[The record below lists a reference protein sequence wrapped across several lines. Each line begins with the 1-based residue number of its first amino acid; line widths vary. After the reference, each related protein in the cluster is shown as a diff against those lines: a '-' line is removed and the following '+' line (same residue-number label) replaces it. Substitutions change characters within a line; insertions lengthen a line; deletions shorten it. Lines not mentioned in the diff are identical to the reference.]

1 MIRTHRPFWDGHRQ
15 ARVKTAARCCGA
27 TALNTITFV
36 QPKFRVRISPFF
48 FFYPF
53 GENVSFVNANKTTKT
68 ILICFKTDWVISF
81 PYLEIWSTSAWQPNI
96 DSRFGLTSGAGGSRK
111 WNFRCRCAEYQN
123 GKSWEN
129 RWERGNSRQFVERCS
144 LLHLTCLFAL
154 VRRVRES
161 PAASR
166 NTLSTGEE

>member
-111 WNFRCRCAEYQN
+111 WIFRCRCAEYQN
-123 GKSWEN
+123 GKSWEKSL
-129 RWERGNSRQFVERCS
+129 RKRELKAVRGAVQPPSFNLS
-144 LLHLTCLFAL
+144 LRACAPCPRKSCRIT
-154 VRRVRES
+154 
-161 PAASR
+161 
-166 NTLSTGEE
+166 